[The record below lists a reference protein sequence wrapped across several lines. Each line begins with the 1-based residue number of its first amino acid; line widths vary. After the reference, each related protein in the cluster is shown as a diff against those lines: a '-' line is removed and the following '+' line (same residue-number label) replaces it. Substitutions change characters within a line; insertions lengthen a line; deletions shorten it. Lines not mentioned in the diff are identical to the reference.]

1 MRMPIFSYFIVVGT
15 ALLGLLFWWTNGV
28 DHADGSAVQ
37 TSQVIGVP
45 KAFKA
50 SPELPQYRVTG
61 VNFAVPY
68 ERPARADAYVGQAK
82 KAVKSAE
89 AAPKPKYARKN
100 WDDPPRNLFAEF
112 PHNLLSIR

>member
-15 ALLGLLFWWTNGV
+15 ALLGLLFWWTNGI
-28 DHADGSAVQ
+28 DHTDGSAVQ

-45 KAFKA
+45 KPFKA

-68 ERPARADAYVGQAK
+68 KRPARADAYVVQAK
-82 KAVKSAE
+82 KAVKTAE
-89 AAPKPKYARKN
+89 AAPKYARKN

-112 PHNLLSIR
+112 PRDLLNVR

>member
-28 DHADGSAVQ
+28 NHADGSAVQ
-37 TSQVIGVP
+37 TSQAIGLSEP
-45 KAFKA
+45 FKA

-68 ERPARADAYVGQAK
+68 GRPATQNAYVRQGN

-100 WDDPPRNLFAEF
+100 WDAPPRNLFAEF

>member
-1 MRMPIFSYFIVVGT
+1 M

-28 DHADGSAVQ
+28 DYADGSAVH

-45 KAFKA
+45 KPFRA
-50 SPELPQYRVTG
+50 SPELPQYRLTG

-68 ERPARADAYVGQAK
+68 ERPAKGK

-89 AAPKPKYARKN
+89 VAPKQQKARKN
-100 WDDPPRNLFAEF
+100 WDDAPRNLFAEF
-112 PHNLLSIR
+112 PHDLLSIR